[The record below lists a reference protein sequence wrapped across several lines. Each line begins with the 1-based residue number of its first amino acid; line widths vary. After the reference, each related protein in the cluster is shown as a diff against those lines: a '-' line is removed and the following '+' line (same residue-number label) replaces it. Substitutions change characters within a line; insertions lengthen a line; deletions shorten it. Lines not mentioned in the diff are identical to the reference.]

1 MKKEIP
7 LLEEIIYYK
16 DSTINLVK
24 QSNDLLNKQLLNCKS
39 INLEQSNQVNIL
51 NKKLQ
56 EEVTVKGKY
65 RNWAIGGCSLSLA
78 LLAILIL
85 K

>member
-24 QSNDLLNKQLLNCKS
+24 QSNNLLNKQLLNCKS

-56 EEVTVKGKY
+56 EEVTIKSKY